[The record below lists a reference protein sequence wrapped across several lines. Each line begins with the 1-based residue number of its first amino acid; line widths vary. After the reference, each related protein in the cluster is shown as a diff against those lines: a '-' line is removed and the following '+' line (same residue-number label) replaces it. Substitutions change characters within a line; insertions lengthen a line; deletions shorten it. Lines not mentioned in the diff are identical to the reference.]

1 MAELT
6 IAKSLNK
13 AYRQVPVERPV
24 FNIFKAQLS
33 NYYKQISSIDTEE
46 KLKGDLMDF
55 LKFTF
60 YSQNYKVSP
69 NGDIDCAIHLGVNVT
84 DPVGV
89 IIEVKKPT
97 NATEMI
103 TKEDLNRKAL
113 QELLLYYLRERH
125 IKKNIQLK
133 QLIVTNV
140 YEYFVF
146 DAHEFER
153 IFYSNKKLIKR
164 FEEFNDGA
172 LTSEK
177 TDFFYKEIAA
187 DFIANVLDQITYTWF
202 DIRKYK
208 QFLDTGNDKRIIE
221 LFKFFSP
228 EHLLKKRFQN
238 DSNSLNTKFY
248 SELLYIIGLEEVV
261 EKDSKKH
268 IITRRKEV
276 ERNQASLLENTI
288 TVLDSEDWLDNVKD
302 RYSFGKNRQEQLF
315 GVALALTIG
324 WANRILFLK
333 LLEAQLVK
341 YHKGDQSYAFMRP
354 SVIPDYDELN
364 KLFFQVLAKRITDRS
379 ESINTKY
386 GKVPYLN
393 SSLFEISPL
402 ERQTIRISSLD
413 NSELPLFNGTV
424 LKDGQKP
431 RYDKLPTLRYLLEFL
446 DAYDFSSEGSEEVQ
460 EQAKTLINASVL
472 GLIFEKIN
480 GHRDGSV
487 FTPGAVTMYMS
498 REAIQQTVVRRFN
511 EEMGWSCKDYEAL
524 KNKDIEDYVQA
535 NAVID
540 SLRICDPAVGS
551 GHFLVSV
558 LNEVIYTKYDL
569 GILIDGSGKRIKKQD
584 YSIDIENDELLISD
598 EDGNPVS
605 YIPGNQESQRIQ
617 ETLFNEKR
625 KIIENCL
632 FGVDIN
638 PNAVNICRLRLWIE
652 LLKNAYYTKESDY
665 TELETLPNIDI
676 NIKVGNSL
684 LHRFNLGQ
692 DISEILRKSGISIS
706 AYRKA
711 VSDYKNAHSK
721 EEKHDL
727 EDYLRQ
733 IKGNLRTQ
741 IGLKDPKV
749 VSLNKLNADLDNLL
763 APQLFEISKKEQ
775 AQRDKQAKDLQAKI
789 AKIQAEVDEIKD
801 NKIFVG
807 AFEWRIEFPEVLDED
822 GRFVGFDC
830 VIGNPPYM
838 RIQSLQN
845 SNPEIVDYY
854 SKHYQAATGSFDIYV
869 LFVELAHQLIKGDG
883 LVHFIMPVKW
893 TNSDFGKGL
902 RGYLAKEKF
911 VSRIINLKAFQV
923 FDASTYTGLQWFK
936 SSDKLQYVE
945 LDDSITT
952 TEGFSGFLNSLQLSD
967 YAQIDYNTDAPW
979 TLANKEV
986 NAILEKLRKNP
997 YTLADVFES
1006 IFQGL
1011 ATSKDDVYFLYEC
1024 KELDNLLVEGYS
1036 KYLGKRITIERGL
1049 VKPLLKGEDV
1059 HRYMHLDSDRYVIFP
1074 YKVVNEKASLYL
1086 EEEMSD
1092 LFPSGYEYLKA
1103 CEPELR
1109 AREKGRLE
1117 KDTFWYRYIYPK
1129 NLTLFEQIKIVA
1141 PEISLGGNFTID
1153 SDGRY
1158 YSTTK
1163 VYGYVK
1169 KKDIPI
1175 SYPFLL
1181 GILNS
1186 VVFWFF
1192 IQNTG
1197 YVLRGGYYTF
1207 KTNYVAPFPFPDFE
1221 SLPVELVSR
1230 IETLVEELLKDK
1242 RTGTE
1247 TAHIQRKIDEL
1258 VCRLYDVDINALNS
1272 ASTC

>member
-248 SELLYIIGLEEVV
+248 SELLYIIGLEEVM

-268 IITRRKEV
+268 IITRCKEV

-288 TVLDSEDWLDNVKD
+288 TILDSEDWLDNVKD

-598 EDGNPVS
+598 EGGNPVS

-652 LLKNAYYTKESDY
+652 LLKNAYYTKESNY

-830 VIGNPPYM
+830 VIGNPPYIQLQKM
-838 RIQSLQN
+838 GTDADTLQKMNYETYERTGDIYCLFYEMGMKLLKPGALLSFITSNGWMKSAYGKSLRTMLTSLYQPSLLIDFAGYRVFDSATVDANILSVIKSNTHYETIACSIKKDNFEVEKLSDYVQTHAVSSSFSSSDSWSILSEIERSIKEKIEVVGTPLKDWDIQINYGIKTGFNDAFIIDSVKRNEILSACQTEEERQRTAEIIRPVLRGRDIRRYGYNWADLWLINTHNGIRGEMERIHI
-845 SNPEIVDYY
+845 EDYPAIKQHLDNY
-854 SKHYQAATGSFDIYV
+854 WNKIEPRADQGETAYNLRNCAYLDEFSRPKIIWKRVGSIIRFSYDEKGLFGLDSTCFATGNHIQYLCCV
-869 LFVELAHQLIKGDG
+869 LNSSMGHYLLNGAPRTGTGDLLISVQAVEPVRVPVIDDSDEAFSLLIKR
-883 LVHFIMPVKW
+883 FINNP
-893 TNSDFGKGL
+893 S
-902 RGYLAKEKF
+902 
-911 VSRIINLKAFQV
+911 I
-923 FDASTYTGLQWFK
+923 
-936 SSDKLQYVE
+936 E
-945 LDDSITT
+945 LDD
-952 TEGFSGFLNSLQLSD
+952 E
-967 YAQIDYNTDAPW
+967 IDN
-979 TLANKEV
+979 
-986 NAILEKLRKNP
+986 
-997 YTLADVFES
+997 
-1006 IFQGL
+1006 
-1011 ATSKDDVYFLYEC
+1011 
-1024 KELDNLLVEGYS
+1024 
-1036 KYLGKRITIERGL
+1036 
-1049 VKPLLKGEDV
+1049 
-1059 HRYMHLDSDRYVIFP
+1059 VIFDLYGLSP
-1074 YKVVNEKASLYL
+1074 DEREYIVNN
-1086 EEEMSD
+1086 
-1092 LFPSGYEYLKA
+1092 
-1103 CEPELR
+1103 
-1109 AREKGRLE
+1109 
-1117 KDTFWYRYIYPK
+1117 YR
-1129 NLTLFEQIKIVA
+1129 
-1141 PEISLGGNFTID
+1141 
-1153 SDGRY
+1153 
-1158 YSTTK
+1158 
-1163 VYGYVK
+1163 
-1169 KKDIPI
+1169 
-1175 SYPFLL
+1175 
-1181 GILNS
+1181 
-1186 VVFWFF
+1186 
-1192 IQNTG
+1192 
-1197 YVLRGGYYTF
+1197 
-1207 KTNYVAPFPFPDFE
+1207 
-1221 SLPVELVSR
+1221 
-1230 IETLVEELLKDK
+1230 
-1242 RTGTE
+1242 
-1247 TAHIQRKIDEL
+1247 
-1258 VCRLYDVDINALNS
+1258 
-1272 ASTC
+1272 

>member
-1 MAELT
+1 M
-6 IAKSLNK
+6 
-13 AYRQVPVERPV
+13 
-24 FNIFKAQLS
+24 
-33 NYYKQISSIDTEE
+33 
-46 KLKGDLMDF
+46 
-55 LKFTF
+55 
-60 YSQNYKVSP
+60 
-69 NGDIDCAIHLGVNVT
+69 
-84 DPVGV
+84 
-89 IIEVKKPT
+89 
-97 NATEMI
+97 
-103 TKEDLNRKAL
+103 
-113 QELLLYYLRERH
+113 
-125 IKKNIQLK
+125 
-133 QLIVTNV
+133 
-140 YEYFVF
+140 
-146 DAHEFER
+146 
-153 IFYSNKKLIKR
+153 
-164 FEEFNDGA
+164 
-172 LTSEK
+172 
-177 TDFFYKEIAA
+177 
-187 DFIANVLDQITYTWF
+187 
-202 DIRKYK
+202 
-208 QFLDTGNDKRIIE
+208 
-221 LFKFFSP
+221 
-228 EHLLKKRFQN
+228 
-238 DSNSLNTKFY
+238 
-248 SELLYIIGLEEVV
+248 
-261 EKDSKKH
+261 
-268 IITRRKEV
+268 
-276 ERNQASLLENTI
+276 
-288 TVLDSEDWLDNVKD
+288 
-302 RYSFGKNRQEQLF
+302 F

-535 NAVID
+535 NAVIE

-1074 YKVVNEKASLYL
+1074 YKVVNEKASLYS

-1117 KDTFWYRYIYPK
+1117 KDTFWYRIY
-1129 NLTLFEQIKIVA
+1129 LSQESHIV
-1141 PEISLGGNFTID
+1141 
-1153 SDGRY
+1153 
-1158 YSTTK
+1158 
-1163 VYGYVK
+1163 
-1169 KKDIPI
+1169 
-1175 SYPFLL
+1175 
-1181 GILNS
+1181 
-1186 VVFWFF
+1186 
-1192 IQNTG
+1192 
-1197 YVLRGGYYTF
+1197 
-1207 KTNYVAPFPFPDFE
+1207 
-1221 SLPVELVSR
+1221 
-1230 IETLVEELLKDK
+1230 
-1242 RTGTE
+1242 
-1247 TAHIQRKIDEL
+1247 
-1258 VCRLYDVDINALNS
+1258 
-1272 ASTC
+1272 

>member
-13 AYRQVPVERPV
+13 AYRQVPVDRPV
-24 FNIFKAQLS
+24 FDCFKAQLR
-33 NYYKQISSIDTEE
+33 NYYEQISAINTEE
-46 KLKGDLMDF
+46 KLKGDLMDL
-55 LKFTF
+55 LKLTF
-60 YSQNYKVSP
+60 YGQSYKVSP
-69 NGDIDCAIHLGVNVT
+69 NGDIDCAIHLGSNIEA
-84 DPVGV
+84 PVGV

-97 NATEMI
+97 NVGEMI
-103 TKEDLNRKAL
+103 TQEDLNRKAL

-125 IKKNIQLK
+125 TNKNIQLK
-133 QLIVTNV
+133 QLIVTNI

-146 DAHEFER
+146 DAQEFER
-153 IFYSNKKLIKR
+153 LFYSNKKLIKR

-187 DFIANVLDQITYTWF
+187 DFIDKVLDQITYTWF

-208 QFLDTGNDKRIIE
+208 PFLDNGNDKRLIE

-261 EKDSKKH
+261 EKDSNKH
-268 IITRRKEV
+268 IITRRKEG
-276 ERNQASLLENTI
+276 ERNQASILENAITI
-288 TVLDSEDWLDNVKD
+288 LDSEDWLDNVKE
-302 RYSFGKNRQEQLF
+302 RYSFGKDRQEQLF
-315 GVALALTIG
+315 GVALTLTIG
-324 WANRILFLK
+324 WVNRVLFLK

-341 YHKGDQSYAFMRP
+341 YHKDDQSYAFMRP

-364 KLFFQVLAKRITDRS
+364 KLFFQVLAKRIVDRPG
-379 ESINTKY
+379 SINSKY

-393 SSLFEISPL
+393 SSLFEIGPL

-413 NSELPLFNGTV
+413 NSELPLYSGTV

-431 RYDKLPTLRYLLEFL
+431 RYAKLPTLRYLLEFL
-446 DAYDFSSEGSEEVQ
+446 DAYDFASEGSEEVQ

-524 KNKDIEDYVQA
+524 KNKDIEDYAEA
-535 NAVID
+535 NAIID

-558 LNEVIYTKYDL
+558 LNEVIRTKYDL

-584 YSIDIENDELLISD
+584 YSIDIENDELLVSD

-632 FGVDIN
+632 FGVDLN

-652 LLKNAYYTKESDY
+652 LLKNAYYTKDSDY

-684 LHRFNLGQ
+684 LHRFDLGQ
-692 DISEILRKSGISIS
+692 DISEILRKNGISIS

-721 EEKHDL
+721 EEKRDL

-749 VSLNKLNADLDNLL
+749 VSLNKLKGELDNLL

-775 AQRDKQAKDLQAKI
+775 AQRDKQAKDLQVKI
-789 AKIQAEVDEIKD
+789 AKIQAEVDEIRD
-801 NKIFVG
+801 NKIFIG

-830 VIGNPPYM
+830 VIGNPPY
-838 RIQSLQN
+838 IQLQKMGTDADALQKMN
-845 SNPEIVDYY
+845 YETYER
-854 SKHYQAATGSFDIYV
+854 TGDIYCLFYEMGMKLLKPGALLSFITSNKWMRAGYGRSLREHLSSKYNPTLLIDFANNKIFDSATV
-869 LFVELAHQLIKGDG
+869 LVNILSLKKCENEGHTLSCSVEDG
-883 LVHFIMPVKW
+883 F
-893 TNSDFGKGL
+893 D
-902 RGYLAKEKF
+902 
-911 VSRIINLKAFQV
+911 VSK
-923 FDASTYTGLQWFK
+923 
-936 SSDKLQYVE
+936 
-945 LDDSITT
+945 
-952 TEGFSGFLNSLQLSD
+952 LSD
-967 YAQIDYNTDAPW
+967 YVQTHAVLSRFSSSESWSILSDIEHSIKTKIEAVGIPLKDWDIQINYGIKTGFNEAFIIDSAKRNEILDACQSEDERQRTAEIIRPILRGRDIKRYGYEWADQHIIATFPSRQYNIDDYP
-979 TLANKEV
+979 TLKE
-986 NAILEKLRKNP
+986 
-997 YTLADVFES
+997 
-1006 IFQGL
+1006 
-1011 ATSKDDVYFLYEC
+1011 FL
-1024 KELDNLLVEGYS
+1024 LSFG
-1036 KYLGKRITIERGL
+1036 IERLEQTGKEYIIDGEK
-1049 VKPLLKGEDV
+1049 VKARKKTNNKWFETQ
-1059 HRYMHLDSDRYVIFP
+1059 DSISYWDEFSKP
-1074 YKVVNEKASLYL
+1074 
-1086 EEEMSD
+1086 
-1092 LFPSGYEYLKA
+1092 
-1103 CEPELR
+1103 
-1109 AREKGRLE
+1109 
-1117 KDTFWYRYIYPK
+1117 
-1129 NLTLFEQIKIVA
+1129 KIVWGNLNTRCSYAMA
-1141 PEISLGGNFTID
+1141 PENMFINAPACMIVPGSQ
-1153 SDGRY
+1153 Y
-1158 YSTTK
+1158 
-1163 VYGYVK
+1163 
-1169 KKDIPI
+1169 
-1175 SYPFLL
+1175 LL
-1181 GILNS
+1181 AILNS
-1186 VVFWFF
+1186 KVADYYIRTLGVVRNGGFF
-1192 IQNTG
+1192 EYKPMFVEQIP
-1197 YVLRGGYYTF
+1197 V
-1207 KTNYVAPFPFPDFE
+1207 PFPREEVVASIEDVFNSNEPDE
-1221 SLPVELVSR
+1221 
-1230 IETLVEELLKDK
+1230 LKD
-1242 RTGTE
+1242 R
-1247 TAHIQRKIDEL
+1247 
-1258 VCRLYDVDINALNS
+1258 RLEEIIESMFAFTKQEIAYLRDQ
-1272 ASTC
+1272 

>member
-13 AYRQVPVERPV
+13 AYRQVPVDRPV
-24 FNIFKAQLS
+24 FDCFKAQLR
-33 NYYKQISSIDTEE
+33 NYYEQISAINTEE
-46 KLKGDLMDF
+46 KLKGDLMDL
-55 LKFTF
+55 LKLTF
-60 YSQNYKVSP
+60 YGQSYKVSP
-69 NGDIDCAIHLGVNVT
+69 NGDIDCAIHLGSNIEA
-84 DPVGV
+84 PVGV

-97 NATEMI
+97 NVGEMI
-103 TKEDLNRKAL
+103 TQEDLNRKAL

-125 IKKNIQLK
+125 TNKNIQLK
-133 QLIVTNV
+133 QLIVTNI

-146 DAHEFER
+146 DAQEFER
-153 IFYSNKKLIKR
+153 LFYSNKKLIKR

-187 DFIANVLDQITYTWF
+187 DFIDKVLDQITYTWF

-208 QFLDTGNDKRIIE
+208 PFLDNGNDKRLIE

-261 EKDSKKH
+261 EKDSNKH
-268 IITRRKEV
+268 IITRRKEG
-276 ERNQASLLENTI
+276 ERNQASILENAITI
-288 TVLDSEDWLDNVKD
+288 LDSEDWLDNVKE
-302 RYSFGKNRQEQLF
+302 RYSFGKDRQEQLF
-315 GVALALTIG
+315 GVALTLTIG
-324 WANRILFLK
+324 WVNRVLFLK

-341 YHKGDQSYAFMRP
+341 YHKDDQSYAFMRP

-364 KLFFQVLAKRITDRS
+364 KLFFQVLAKRIVDRPG
-379 ESINTKY
+379 SINSKY

-393 SSLFEISPL
+393 SSLFEIGPL

-413 NSELPLFNGTV
+413 NSELPLYSGTV

-431 RYDKLPTLRYLLEFL
+431 RYAKLPTLRYLLEFL
-446 DAYDFSSEGSEEVQ
+446 DAYDFASEGSEEVQ

-524 KNKDIEDYVQA
+524 KNKDIEDYAEA
-535 NAVID
+535 NAIID

-558 LNEVIYTKYDL
+558 LNEVIRTKYDL

-584 YSIDIENDELLISD
+584 YSIDIENDELLVSD

-632 FGVDIN
+632 FGVDLN

-652 LLKNAYYTKESDY
+652 LLKNAYYTKDSDY

-684 LHRFNLGQ
+684 LHRFDLGQ
-692 DISEILRKSGISIS
+692 DISEILRKNGISIS

-721 EEKHDL
+721 EEKRDL

-749 VSLNKLNADLDNLL
+749 VSLNKLKGELDNLL

-775 AQRDKQAKDLQAKI
+775 AQRDKHAKDLQVKI
-789 AKIQAEVDEIKD
+789 AKIQAEVDEIRD
-801 NKIFVG
+801 NKIFIG

-830 VIGNPPYM
+830 VIGNPPY
-838 RIQSLQN
+838 IQLQKMGTDADALQKMN
-845 SNPEIVDYY
+845 YETYER
-854 SKHYQAATGSFDIYV
+854 TGDIYCLFYEMGMKLLKPGALLSFITSNKWMRAGYGRSLREHLSSKYNPTLLIDFANNKIFDSATV
-869 LFVELAHQLIKGDG
+869 LVNILSLKKCENEGHTLSCSVEDGFDVSKLSDDVQTHAVLSRFSSSESWSILSDIEHSIKTKIEAVGIPLKDWDIQINYGIKTGFNEAFIIDSAKRNEILDACQSEDERQRTAEIIRPILRGRDIKRYGYEWADQHIIATFPSRQYNIDDYPTLKEFLLSFGIERLEQTGKEYIIDGEKVKARKKTNNKWFETQDSISYWDEFSKPKIIYPNMTKFLPFVFDTSG
-883 LVHFIMPVKW
+883 LVTNQKCFII
-893 TNSDFGKGL
+893 TGK
-902 RGYLAKEKF
+902 RLAF
-911 VSRIINLKAFQV
+911 LTA
-923 FDASTYTGLQWFK
+923 
-936 SSDKLQYVE
+936 
-945 LDDSITT
+945 
-952 TEGFSGFLNSLQLSD
+952 FLNSSLFKFCFADKFPELQGKTRELSKIFMD
-967 YAQIDYNTDAPW
+967 EIPVMKVNDDEEARFLMIVEATQKNLSKEKLLEID
-979 TLANKEV
+979 
-986 NAILEKLRKNP
+986 NAIFN
-997 YTLADVFES
+997 
-1006 IFQGL
+1006 
-1011 ATSKDDVYFLYEC
+1011 LYQ
-1024 KELDNLLVEGYS
+1024 L
-1036 KYLGKRITIERGL
+1036 T
-1049 VKPLLKGEDV
+1049 
-1059 HRYMHLDSDRYVIFP
+1059 
-1074 YKVVNEKASLYL
+1074 
-1086 EEEMSD
+1086 EEERDYIGFID
-1092 LFPSGYEYLKA
+1092 LG
-1103 CEPELR
+1103 
-1109 AREKGRLE
+1109 
-1117 KDTFWYRYIYPK
+1117 DM
-1129 NLTLFEQIKIVA
+1129 Q
-1141 PEISLGGNFTID
+1141 SL
-1153 SDGRY
+1153 
-1158 YSTTK
+1158 
-1163 VYGYVK
+1163 
-1169 KKDIPI
+1169 
-1175 SYPFLL
+1175 
-1181 GILNS
+1181 
-1186 VVFWFF
+1186 
-1192 IQNTG
+1192 
-1197 YVLRGGYYTF
+1197 
-1207 KTNYVAPFPFPDFE
+1207 A
-1221 SLPVELVSR
+1221 
-1230 IETLVEELLKDK
+1230 
-1242 RTGTE
+1242 
-1247 TAHIQRKIDEL
+1247 
-1258 VCRLYDVDINALNS
+1258 
-1272 ASTC
+1272 

>member
-1 MAELT
+1 
-6 IAKSLNK
+6 
-13 AYRQVPVERPV
+13 
-24 FNIFKAQLS
+24 
-33 NYYKQISSIDTEE
+33 
-46 KLKGDLMDF
+46 
-55 LKFTF
+55 
-60 YSQNYKVSP
+60 
-69 NGDIDCAIHLGVNVT
+69 
-84 DPVGV
+84 
-89 IIEVKKPT
+89 
-97 NATEMI
+97 
-103 TKEDLNRKAL
+103 
-113 QELLLYYLRERH
+113 
-125 IKKNIQLK
+125 
-133 QLIVTNV
+133 
-140 YEYFVF
+140 
-146 DAHEFER
+146 
-153 IFYSNKKLIKR
+153 
-164 FEEFNDGA
+164 
-172 LTSEK
+172 
-177 TDFFYKEIAA
+177 
-187 DFIANVLDQITYTWF
+187 
-202 DIRKYK
+202 
-208 QFLDTGNDKRIIE
+208 
-221 LFKFFSP
+221 
-228 EHLLKKRFQN
+228 
-238 DSNSLNTKFY
+238 
-248 SELLYIIGLEEVV
+248 
-261 EKDSKKH
+261 
-268 IITRRKEV
+268 
-276 ERNQASLLENTI
+276 
-288 TVLDSEDWLDNVKD
+288 
-302 RYSFGKNRQEQLF
+302 
-315 GVALALTIG
+315 
-324 WANRILFLK
+324 
-333 LLEAQLVK
+333 
-341 YHKGDQSYAFMRP
+341 MRP

-364 KLFFQVLAKRITDRS
+364 KLFFQVLAKHITDRS

-424 LKDGQKP
+424 LKDGQKL

-869 LFVELAHQLIKGDG
+869 LFVELAHQLIKGNG

-1074 YKVVNEKASLYL
+1074 YKVVNEKASLYS

-1109 AREKGRLE
+1109 AREKGRFDND
-1117 KDTFWYRYIYPK
+1117 KWFQFGRNQGMRYANVPK
-1129 NLTLFEQIKIVA
+1129 LVA
-1141 PEISLGGNFTID
+1141 PEISLGGNYTID

-1230 IETLVEELLKDK
+1230 IEALVEELLKDK
-1242 RTGTE
+1242 RTRTE

>member
-13 AYRQVPVERPV
+13 AYRQVPVDRPV
-24 FNIFKAQLS
+24 FDSFKAQLR
-33 NYYKQISSIDTEE
+33 NYYEQVSVINTEE
-46 KLKGDLMDF
+46 KIKGDLMDL

-69 NGDIDCAIHLGVNVT
+69 NGDIDCAIHLGVNTT

-97 NATEMI
+97 NVGEMI
-103 TKEDLNRKAL
+103 TKEELNRKAL
-113 QELLLYYLRERH
+113 QELLLYYLRERYTN
-125 IKKNIQLK
+125 KNIQLK
-133 QLIVTNV
+133 HLVVTNI

-146 DAHEFER
+146 DAQEFER
-153 IFYSNKKLIKR
+153 LFYSNKKLIKR

-187 DFIANVLDQITYTWF
+187 DFIAKVLDQITYTWF

-208 QFLDTGNDKRIIE
+208 PFLDSGNDKRLIE

-238 DSNSLNTKFY
+238 DSNTLNTKFY
-248 SELLYIIGLEEVV
+248 SELLYIIGLEEEV
-261 EKDSKKH
+261 EKDSNKR
-268 IITRRKEV
+268 IITRRKEG
-276 ERNQASLLENTI
+276 ERNQASILENAITI
-288 TVLDSEDWLDNVKD
+288 LDSEDWLDNVKE
-302 RYSFGKNRQEQLF
+302 RYSFGKDRQDQLF

-324 WANRILFLK
+324 WVNRVLFLK

-341 YHKGDQSYAFMRP
+341 YHKGAQSYAFMSP

-364 KLFFQVLAKRITDRS
+364 KLFFQVLAKRIADRS
-379 ESINTKY
+379 ESINAKY

-413 NSELPLFNGTV
+413 NSELPLFSGTV
-424 LKDGQKP
+424 LRDGQKL
-431 RYDKLPTLRYLLEFL
+431 RYAKLPTLRYLLEFL
-446 DAYDFSSEGSEEVQ
+446 DAYDFASEGSEEVQ

-498 REAIQQTVVRRFN
+498 REAIRQTIVRRFN
-511 EEMGWSCKDYEAL
+511 EEMAWSCNDYEAL
-524 KNKDIEDYVQA
+524 KNKDIEDYAKA
-535 NAVID
+535 NAIVD

-558 LNEVIYTKYDL
+558 LNEVVRTKYDL

-584 YSIDIENDELLISD
+584 YSIDIENDELLVSD

-605 YIPGNQESQRIQ
+605 YIPGNPESQRIQ

-625 KIIENCL
+625 RIIENCL
-632 FGVDIN
+632 FGVDLN

-684 LHRFNLGQ
+684 LHRFDLGQ
-692 DISEILRKSGISIS
+692 DISEILRKNGITIS

-711 VSDYKNAHSK
+711 VSDYKDAHSK
-721 EEKHDL
+721 EEKRVL

-741 IGLKDPKV
+741 IGLNDPKLV
-749 VSLNKLNADLDNLL
+749 RKRQLEGQLNNLL

-789 AKIQAEVDEIKD
+789 AKIQAEVDEIRD

-830 VIGNPPYM
+830 VIGNPPY
-838 RIQSLQN
+838 IQLQKMGADADALQKMN
-845 SNPEIVDYY
+845 YETYER
-854 SKHYQAATGSFDIYV
+854 TGDIYCLFYEMGMKLLKPGALLSFITSNKWMRAGYGKSLREHLSSKYNPTLLIDFANNKIFDSATV
-869 LFVELAHQLIKGDG
+869 LVNILALEKCGNQGHTLSCSVEDG
-883 LVHFIMPVKW
+883 F
-893 TNSDFGKGL
+893 D
-902 RGYLAKEKF
+902 
-911 VSRIINLKAFQV
+911 VSK
-923 FDASTYTGLQWFK
+923 
-936 SSDKLQYVE
+936 
-945 LDDSITT
+945 
-952 TEGFSGFLNSLQLSD
+952 LSD
-967 YAQIDYNTDAPW
+967 YVQTHAVLSSFSSSESWSILSDIERSIKTKIEAVGTPLKDWDIQINYGIKTGFNDAFIIDSAKRDEILSACQSEDERQRTAEIIRPILRGRDIKRYGYEWADQFIIATFPSRQYNIDDYPTLKEFLLSFGIERLEQTGKEYIIDGEKVKARKKTSNKWFETQDSISYWDEFSKPKIVWGNLNTRGSYAMAPENMFINAPACMIVPGSRYL
-979 TLANKEV
+979 LAMLNSKVADYYIRNLGVVRNGGFFEYKPMFVEQIPVPLPREEV
-986 NAILEKLRKNP
+986 VASIE
-997 YTLADVFES
+997 DVFNS
-1006 IFQGL
+1006 D
-1011 ATSKDDVYFLYEC
+1011 ASD
-1024 KELDNLLVEGYS
+1024 ELKNS
-1036 KYLGKRITIERGL
+1036 R
-1049 VKPLLKGEDV
+1049 
-1059 HRYMHLDSDRYVIFP
+1059 
-1074 YKVVNEKASLYL
+1074 L
-1086 EEEMSD
+1086 EE
-1092 LFPSGYEYLKA
+1092 
-1103 CEPELR
+1103 
-1109 AREKGRLE
+1109 
-1117 KDTFWYRYIYPK
+1117 I
-1129 NLTLFEQIKIVA
+1129 I
-1141 PEISLGGNFTID
+1141 
-1153 SDGRY
+1153 
-1158 YSTTK
+1158 
-1163 VYGYVK
+1163 
-1169 KKDIPI
+1169 
-1175 SYPFLL
+1175 
-1181 GILNS
+1181 
-1186 VVFWFF
+1186 
-1192 IQNTG
+1192 
-1197 YVLRGGYYTF
+1197 
-1207 KTNYVAPFPFPDFE
+1207 E
-1221 SLPVELVSR
+1221 SLFGFTELEIAYLR
-1230 IETLVEELLKDK
+1230 N
-1242 RTGTE
+1242 
-1247 TAHIQRKIDEL
+1247 Q
-1258 VCRLYDVDINALNS
+1258 
-1272 ASTC
+1272 

>member
-1 MAELT
+1 MAEST

-288 TVLDSEDWLDNVKD
+288 TILDSEDWLDNVKD

-775 AQRDKQAKDLQAKI
+775 AQRDKQAKDMQAKI
-789 AKIQAEVDEIKD
+789 AKIQAEVDEIKN

-869 LFVELAHQLIKGDG
+869 LFVELAHQLIKGNG

-1074 YKVVNEKASLYL
+1074 YKVVNEKASLYS

-1230 IETLVEELLKDK
+1230 IEALVEELLKDK
-1242 RTGTE
+1242 RTRTE